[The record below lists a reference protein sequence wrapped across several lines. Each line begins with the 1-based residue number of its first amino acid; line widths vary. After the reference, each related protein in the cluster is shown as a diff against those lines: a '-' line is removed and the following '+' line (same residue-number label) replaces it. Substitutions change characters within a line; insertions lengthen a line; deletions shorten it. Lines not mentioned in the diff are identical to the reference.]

1 MPAQRSVSSTRQS
14 PTRSGATVSRRR
26 ARGTLARPSRAGD
39 SGTPTLSAERT
50 LDAFPDRIDL
60 RDWPYQPTLAG
71 LPDTLVNCARVPAIL
86 NQGQEG
92 ACTGFALSA
101 VINYLLAQRG
111 PEYAGRIVSPRML
124 YEMARCYDEWP
135 GENYEGSS
143 ARGAMKGW
151 SRHGVAVRGLWPDDV
166 KGRGHLDAMVAKAAL
181 EHPAGAYY
189 RVQHKEVR
197 DVHAALSE
205 TGIVFCTIMV
215 HDGWFEP
222 GPTTVTVYTGT
233 SAVDKG
239 TDSGTRAIKLPVISR
254 KGRAE
259 SGHAIAL
266 VGYTRDGFIVQNS
279 WGEAWGQ
286 KGFALLPYEDYILH
300 ATDVWVAQ
308 LGVPVSMD
316 LWTPHSFSNG
326 TADTTSG
333 RFRATR
339 EIPLA
344 EVRPFIVDVGNN
356 GELSQSGNYWTS
368 EEDLARLFKETIPQ
382 AANLGS
388 WKKKR
393 VMLYLHGGL
402 NSEADAAKRAVAF
415 RDKCLANE
423 ISPLHLMW
431 ETGPLETIADMLGD
445 LFTNA
450 DDRAGG
456 FLDGLKNAKDRAL
469 ELTASPIAG
478 PMWSEMKEN
487 AWRASDHRAG
497 KGAIQLMKQ
506 YAQQVLGTASDEEKQ
521 KWELHV
527 VAHSAGSILFT
538 HAIRHLCSL
547 GIPFK
552 TLQFFAPAIRID
564 EFKQYAL
571 PHIQSGACPKAT
583 LYHLSEQQELDDE
596 VGPYGRSLL
605 WLVSNAFEDQRG
617 TPLLGMKEFLKG
629 EAALKRAA
637 FNEIIESAGPGFGNK
652 KADTECNATMHGGF
666 DNDATTMNAVL
677 TRILG
682 KKPRPGF
689 ESRDLDY

>member
-1 MPAQRSVSSTRQS
+1 MPTQRSASSSRKSAPAGGLSNARRS
-14 PTRSGATVSRRR
+14 PRSRATR
-26 ARGTLARPSRAGD
+26 ARD

-71 LPDTLVNCARVPAIL
+71 LPDTLVNCAKVPAIL

-111 PEYAGRIVSPRML
+111 PEYAGRIVSPRMI

-135 GENYEGSS
+135 GEQYEGSS

-151 SRHGVAVRGLWPDDV
+151 SRHGVAVRGLWPDDL

-181 EHPAGAYY
+181 EHPAGAYF

-215 HDGWFEP
+215 HDGWTEP
-222 GPTTVTVYTGT
+222 GPTTVTVDNGIR
-233 SAVDKG
+233 AVQ
-239 TDSGTRAIKLPVISR
+239 LPVISR

-316 LWTPHSFSNG
+316 LWTPQSA
-326 TADTTSG
+326 ADTTSG
-333 RFRATR
+333 RYRATR

-402 NSEADAAKRAVAF
+402 NTEADAAKRAVAF

-423 ISPLHLMW
+423 IYPLHLMW

-445 LFTNA
+445 LFTSA

-497 KGAIQLMKQ
+497 KGAIQLMKR
-506 YAQQVLGTASDEEKQ
+506 YALDVLGAAGDEEKE

-527 VAHSAGSILFT
+527 VAHSAGSILFA
-538 HAIRHLCSL
+538 HAIEHLCSL

-605 WLVSNAFEDQRG
+605 WLVSNAFEEQRG
-617 TPLLGMKEFLKG
+617 TPLLGMKEFLKS
-629 EAALKRAA
+629 EAALKSAA
-637 FNEIIESAGPGFGNK
+637 FNEIIESAGPGVK
-652 KADTECNATMHGGF
+652 DAECNTTSHGGF
-666 DNDATTMNAVL
+666 DNDAATMNAVL

-682 KKPRPGF
+682 KKPKPAF
-689 ESRDLDY
+689 EGRDLDY

>member
-1 MPAQRSVSSTRQS
+1 MPARRSASSNATRSTARTNNTRTAERPGTRSRSTR
-14 PTRSGATVSRRR
+14 
-26 ARGTLARPSRAGD
+26 ARPSRVRG
-39 SGTPTLSAERT
+39 SGTPALSAERT

-143 ARGAMKGW
+143 ARGGMKGW
-151 SRHGVAVRGLWPDDV
+151 SRHGVAVRGLWPDDL
-166 KGRGHLDAMVAKAAL
+166 KGRGHLDNVVATAAL

-205 TGIVFCTIMV
+205 TGIVYCTIMV
-215 HDGWFEP
+215 HDGWTEP
-222 GPTTVTVYTGT
+222 GPTTVTIHTGT
-233 SAVDKG
+233 SAAYKE
-239 TDSGTRAIKLPVISR
+239 TNSGMRAMKLPVISR

-316 LWTPHSFSNG
+316 LWTPQSA
-326 TADTTSG
+326 ADTASG

-402 NSEADAAKRAVAF
+402 NSEAEAAKRAVAF

-423 ISPLHLMW
+423 IYPLHVMW
-431 ETGPLETIADMLGD
+431 ETGPLETIGSMLGD

-487 AWRASDHRAG
+487 AWRASDHRRG
-497 KGAIQLMKQ
+497 KGAIQLMKH
-506 YAQQVLGTASDEEKQ
+506 YAQQVLGAASEEEKA

-552 TLQFFAPAIRID
+552 SLQFFAPAIRID

-605 WLVSNAFEDQRG
+605 WLVSNAFEEQRG
-617 TPLLGMKEFLKG
+617 TPLLGMKEFLKS

-637 FNEIIESAGPGFGNK
+637 FNEIIESAGPGVK
-652 KADTECNATMHGGF
+652 DAECNTTSHGGF
-666 DNDATTMNAVL
+666 DNDAATMNAVL
-677 TRILG
+677 MRILG
-682 KKPRPGF
+682 KKPKPGF
-689 ESRDLDY
+689 EGRDLDY